1 MKTTTFL
8 RRVLVSSATVLAAS
22 ALSGPPGA
30 YAQESGTATPIRH
43 VIIVVG
49 ENHTF
54 DNVFGT
60 YQPRGGQ
67 KIGNLLAKGIVN
79 ADGTPGP
86 NFELARQRIGSDRG
100 EYHAVTPSTGEY
112 ATLPQPYTTYATGQP
127 GGVPDTRF
135 PADLPDGPFQI
146 S

>member
-1 MKTTTFL
+1 MPPIRRLIPSRRSWRLPTDRKARKARRPAGPAGLNVNGTQPTECQIMKTTTFL
-8 RRVLVSSATVLAAS
+8 RRGLVSSATVLAAS

-30 YAQESGTATPIRH
+30 YAQESATATPIRH

-60 YQPRGGQ
+60 YQPKGGQ

-86 NFELARQRIGSDRG
+86 NFELARQR
-100 EYHAVTPSTGEY
+100 
-112 ATLPQPYTTYATGQP
+112 
-127 GGVPDTRF
+127 
-135 PADLPDGPFQI
+135 
-146 S
+146 

>member
-1 MKTTTFL
+1 MKTTTLL

-54 DNVFGT
+54 DNVCGT
-60 YQPRGGQ
+60 YQPKGGQ

-79 ADGTPGP
+79 ADGTHAP
-86 NFELARQRIGSDRG
+86 NVELARQRTASDRRHP
-100 EYHAVTPSTGEY
+100 HAHAPHT
-112 ATLPQPYTTYATGQP
+112 A
-127 GGVPDTRF
+127 
-135 PADLPDGPFQI
+135 PAG
-146 S
+146 